1 MQDPEPIYANVNP
14 GLSLDTRIQ
23 QDFMQSIHQQTAVAL
38 RRPDTSS
45 RRPKPPTKPVRNS
58 ILLDRHH
65 LVCVPASAAGT
76 LQQTNPPPSDT
87 AAIPPSSS
95 SSVAF
100 NPVQC
105 TPTSAVGSRSA
116 ALDGKEN
123 LPSTAKKSS
132 FLFTP
137 LRRTAF
143 KKIGDRKLI
152 RIKKKSLSPGTPKPS
167 FKRIGNKKLI
177 RIRDSLT
184 GGETRTPAA
193 AAAAAA
199 TGSPMQLYDIKTKT
213 KLVKNTPSNA
223 AKYRFSFITPLSVR
237 KLRLTRDTP
246 AALMSEKLKRSA
258 ERRSGS
264 IKKPGGNS
272 FANRF
277 KLDRR
282 PNKAAAALAAEESRK
297 RAAAE
302 TAAKERSIV
311 KRPSQS
317 RLKKLSGST
326 YHVRYQGCK

>member
-1 MQDPEPIYANVNP
+1 
-14 GLSLDTRIQ
+14 
-23 QDFMQSIHQQTAVAL
+23 MQSIHQQTAVAL
-38 RRPDTSS
+38 RRPDSSSS
-45 RRPKPPTKPVRNS
+45 RPRPPTKPVRNS

-65 LVCVPASAAGT
+65 LVSVPPSAGT
-76 LQQTNPPPSDT
+76 IQQTNPPPSDT

-105 TPTSAVGSRSA
+105 TPTPAVGSRS

-184 GGETRTPAA
+184 GGESRTPAA
-193 AAAAAA
+193 TAVAAA

-237 KLRLTRDTP
+237 KLRLTRETP

-297 RAAAE
+297 RAASE

-326 YHVRYQGCK
+326 YHVRYVGV

>member
-1 MQDPEPIYANVNP
+1 
-14 GLSLDTRIQ
+14 
-23 QDFMQSIHQQTAVAL
+23 
-38 RRPDTSS
+38 
-45 RRPKPPTKPVRNS
+45 
-58 ILLDRHH
+58 
-65 LVCVPASAAGT
+65 
-76 LQQTNPPPSDT
+76 
-87 AAIPPSSS
+87 
-95 SSVAF
+95 
-100 NPVQC
+100 
-105 TPTSAVGSRSA
+105 VGSRS

-184 GGETRTPAA
+184 GGESRTPAA
-193 AAAAAA
+193 TAVAAA

-237 KLRLTRDTP
+237 KLRLTRETP

-282 PNKAAAALAAEESRK
+282 PNKAAAAMAAEESRK

-326 YHVRYQGCK
+326 YHVRYVGV

>member
-1 MQDPEPIYANVNP
+1 
-14 GLSLDTRIQ
+14 
-23 QDFMQSIHQQTAVAL
+23 
-38 RRPDTSS
+38 
-45 RRPKPPTKPVRNS
+45 
-58 ILLDRHH
+58 
-65 LVCVPASAAGT
+65 
-76 LQQTNPPPSDT
+76 
-87 AAIPPSSS
+87 
-95 SSVAF
+95 
-100 NPVQC
+100 
-105 TPTSAVGSRSA
+105 VGSRS

-184 GGETRTPAA
+184 GGESRTPAA
-193 AAAAAA
+193 TAVAAA

-237 KLRLTRDTP
+237 KLRLTRETP

-326 YHVRYQGCK
+326 YHVRYVDH

>member
-14 GLSLDTRIQ
+14 GLSLDARIQ

-45 RRPKPPTKPVRNS
+45 RPRPPTKPVRNS

-65 LVCVPASAAGT
+65 LVCVPAIAAT
-76 LQQTNPPPSDT
+76 LQQTNPPPLDT

-95 SSVAF
+95 SNVAF
-100 NPVQC
+100 DPVQC
-105 TPTSAVGSRSA
+105 TPTSAVGSRST
-116 ALDGKEN
+116 LDGKEN
-123 LPSTAKKSS
+123 LPSTTKKSS

-184 GGETRTPAA
+184 GGESRTPAA

-282 PNKAAAALAAEESRK
+282 PNKAAAAAALAAEESRK

-326 YHVRYQGCK
+326 YHVRYVGV